1 MEMKCRSLA
10 CSRSA
15 PGSVSPLRDV
25 CILDRCRRVSS
36 NMRPRT
42 ALEKKSPKK
51 RSSPPAPEKET
62 ARPLKNPSPQ
72 TDNVTPET
80 ALQNAHWLQDIII
93 LRKAAEEL
101 ARRRVQRP
109 LPRTVDDGSF
119 REIAEML
126 DDDSA
131 VTRQWAVRKLYEL
144 NGDLAATLV
153 NDALRDGS
161 PEKRRNIGNALAE
174 SGLLFQA
181 IDDLMDENHER
192 CYGAFSLL
200 LLVAKAGVVQPLISV
215 IEKHPS
221 IDLRL
226 AVIRLLATSREMQVV
241 SALEGLASRDLL
253 APELRSAT
261 SKAISQ
267 ITSHHD

>member
-1 MEMKCRSLA
+1 
-10 CSRSA
+10 
-15 PGSVSPLRDV
+15 
-25 CILDRCRRVSS
+25 
-36 NMRPRT
+36 MRPRT

-51 RSSPPAPEKET
+51 RSGPPSPQEKT
-62 ARPLKNPSPQ
+62 SRPLKNSSPQ
-72 TDNVTPET
+72 TDNLTPET
-80 ALQNAHWLQDIII
+80 ALQDPSWLQDIII

-126 DDDSA
+126 DDESA

-221 IDLRL
+221 LDLRL

-241 SALEGLASRDLL
+241 SALEGLASRDSL